1 MATFELVEGSRTFPA
16 SLLGE
21 TSRIFLSSM
30 GGWSTAPLASSFVG
44 SNPEALILVSA
55 QYIRDYRIDQTI
67 IQECTRPSSRQSCLL
82 DRVCGVCQSGL
93 QPGAVMTTAAV

>member
-1 MATFELVEGSRTFPA
+1 MHSFFLKKISRCEPIMATFELVEGSRTFPA

-30 GGWSTAPLASSFVG
+30 GGWSTDPLASSFVG

-55 QYIRDYRIDQTI
+55 QYIRDYRIDRYLERRI
-67 IQECTRPSSRQSCLL
+67 HGRRSRLL
-82 DRVCGVCQSGL
+82 DRVYQSG
-93 QPGAVMTTAAV
+93 

>member
-30 GGWSTAPLASSFVG
+30 RGWSTAPLASSFVG

-55 QYIRDYRIDQTI
+55 QYMRDYRIDQTI